1 MMNSPTDTDTQ
12 AILPEGLTGPWQE
25 AELLSGRHSAWQAMH
40 DEPFTYSRT
49 DLQHKHSS
57 EGDTASY

>member
-12 AILPEGLTGPWQE
+12 TILPKGLTGPWQE
-25 AELLSGRHSAWQAMH
+25 AELLSGRHSAWQAMQ
-40 DEPFTYSRT
+40 DEPLTYSRT